1 MRGQETN
8 KLEGLKLKAGLGESF
23 GVIHSNCEA
32 HNTGEKDFV
41 NKYFSSLPP
50 SILIAGSVKSYQP
63 SELKDSKRGNIRK
76 NKHVNKLE

>member
-23 GVIHSNCEA
+23 GVIHSNCET

-41 NKYFSSLPP
+41 NKSFSSLPTLNP
-50 SILIAGSVKSYQP
+50 HRRISEILSTFRIERQQARQYTH
-63 SELKDSKRGNIRK
+63 E
-76 NKHVNKLE
+76 